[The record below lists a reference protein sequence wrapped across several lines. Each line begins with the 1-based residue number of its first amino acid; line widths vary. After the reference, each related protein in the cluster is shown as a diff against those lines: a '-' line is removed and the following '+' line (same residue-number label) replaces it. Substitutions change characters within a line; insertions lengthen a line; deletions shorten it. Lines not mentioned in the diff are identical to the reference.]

1 MDKKDIFVII
11 ITAIIVIGIGGFLDL
26 GNSPY
31 EVNEDLTVEENQNI
45 AGEAHYGFSART
57 LTKNNLDTC
66 DICSSSTD
74 YCKSRPACSGC
85 SCYN

>member
-11 ITAIIVIGIGGFLDL
+11 VTAIIVMGIGGYFD
-26 GNSPY
+26 
-31 EVNEDLTVEENQNI
+31 
-45 AGEAHYGFSART
+45 GEAYHGFLART